1 MGCSPPAARIEIELA
16 RVADGAVRRD
26 PLVLPASSTLAEALA
41 QAVSRSLVTAEDVA
55 RLTPAV
61 HGKLRAP
68 GYVLNDGDRIE
79 LVGPLRADPKL
90 ARQRR
95 VELRRAAAPR
105 DKWRPGG

>member
-1 MGCSPPAARIEIELA
+1 MQVELA
-16 RVADGAVRRD
+16 RVADGGVRRD
-26 PLVLPASSTLAEALA
+26 ALVLPESSTLADALA
-41 QAVSRSLVTAEDVA
+41 HAVSRSLVTPDDVA

-79 LVGPLRADPKL
+79 LVGLLRADPKL

-95 VELRRAAAPR
+95 VELSRAAAPK

>member
-1 MGCSPPAARIEIELA
+1 MRVELA
-16 RVADGAVRRD
+16 RVADGGVRRD
-26 PLVLPASSTLAEALA
+26 ALVLPASSTLADALA
-41 QAVSRSLVTAEDVA
+41 LAVSRSLVTPDDVA

-68 GYVLNDGDRIE
+68 GYVLNESDRIE
-79 LVGPLRADPKL
+79 LVGLLRADPKL

-95 VELRRAAAPR
+95 VELRRAAAPK